1 MKGIYALIMHL
12 TRPCQISIGNRPPA
26 HFSGGYYAYVGS
38 ALGGI
43 EARVNRHLR
52 YTQKRRWHIDY
63 LLAEAPV
70 TEVIVGET
78 ETRAECAVARALGA
92 QFKPVPN
99 FGASDCCCSS
109 HLFLAPANKMLSSV
123 VWHAFESANVKP
135 ELWKARTGNNG
146 RDYSRQTR

>member
-12 TRPCQISIGNRPPA
+12 PRPCQISIGNRPPV

-38 ALGGI
+38 ALGGV

-52 YTQKRRWHIDY
+52 NVKKRRWHIDY

-78 ETRAECAVARALGA
+78 ETRTECAVARALGA
-92 QFKPVPN
+92 QLKPVPD
-99 FGASDCCCSS
+99 FGASDCRCSS
-109 HLFLAPANKMLSSV
+109 HLFLAPDNKMLSSAI
-123 VWHAFESANVKP
+123 WHVFESANVKP
-135 ELWKARTGNNG
+135 ELWKARTGNND

>member
-1 MKGIYALIMHL
+1 VKGIYALIMHL
-12 TRPCQISIGNRPPA
+12 THPCQIPIGNRPPV

-38 ALGGI
+38 ALGGV

-52 YTQKRRWHIDY
+52 NDKKRRWHIDY

-92 QFKPVPN
+92 QLKPVPD
-99 FGASDCCCSS
+99 FGASDCRCSS
-109 HLFLAPANKMLSSV
+109 HLFLASDNKMLSSAI
-123 VWHAFESANVKP
+123 WHVFESAGVKP
-135 ELWKARTGNNG
+135 ELWKARTGNND
-146 RDYSRQTR
+146 RDYSHQTR